1 MKLIITC
8 ILSYLIGS
16 IPTAYILI
24 KISKGI
30 DIRKVGSGN
39 PGATNALRTGGIFLG
54 IFTFIFDFLKGFM
67 PVLIAKQH
75 FATHTVVL
83 IILFTVLGHITS
95 IFLSFRGGKGV
106 ATFLGGLF
114 AFSFKLALIT
124 LSIFLIVFIL
134 THIVSISSIIGILS
148 LIIISIVSKNF
159 NIYTKL
165 LLTLTGILIIY
176 RHNSNI
182 KRLLNKEEKKLF

>member
-1 MKLIITC
+1 MKLIIAF

-24 KISKGI
+24 KTFKGI

-39 PGATNALRTGGIFLG
+39 PGTTNALRSGGIFLG
-54 IFTFIFDFLKGFM
+54 ITTFVFDFLKGFI

-75 FATHTVVL
+75 FTTHIVAL
-83 IILFTVLGHITS
+83 IMLFAVLGHITS
-95 IFLSFRGGKGV
+95 IFLSFKGGKGV
-106 ATFLGGLF
+106 ATFLGTLF

-124 LSIFLIVFIL
+124 LLIFLIVFIL
-134 THIVSISSIIGILS
+134 THIVSISSIIATLF
-148 LIIISIVSKNF
+148 LITISIVSKNF

-165 LLTLTGILIIY
+165 LLTITGILIIY

-182 KRLLNKEEKKLF
+182 RRVLNKEEKKLF